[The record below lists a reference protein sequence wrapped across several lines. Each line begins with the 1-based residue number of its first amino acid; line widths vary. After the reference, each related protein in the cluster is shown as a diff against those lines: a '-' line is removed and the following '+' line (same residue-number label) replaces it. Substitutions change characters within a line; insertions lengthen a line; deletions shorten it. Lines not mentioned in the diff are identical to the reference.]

1 MSVTTE
7 LSSSQT
13 TDLSG
18 SYVDDAP
25 TASLSSSSLEFSYIK
40 DSNNLTYYAL
50 DFMNDEISYYPI
62 IKSYTY
68 DEKVSLFIC
77 VNGLVTV
84 GAYYADNCVVSEFF
98 RNNDTS
104 EKEFTSLQEWYN
116 DYYGEVAGIDKLLNN
131 IFIGEDLVP
140 LWKVLVDEKESEENV
155 DEVHVDEPH
164 VDEPH
169 VEEDTD
175 VNVYYSHGF
184 VAYITMFLV
193 FIPMFATIIIT
204 LFD

>member
-7 LSSSQT
+7 LSSSQVI

-25 TASLSSSSLEFSYIK
+25 TASLSSSSLDFSYVK

-164 VDEPH
+164 V
-169 VEEDTD
+169 EEDTD

-204 LFD
+204 FFD